1 MFACVVDT
9 HAAIWFFSGD
19 PRLSEAAKNAL
30 FAAASSRR
38 KVAVSSVSLAELVY
52 LVEKQRL
59 PFAAYDDLRRALAD
73 PNHVLG
79 EVPFNSDVVEA
90 MRQVSREEIPDMP
103 DRIIAATAVYLG
115 VPVVSRD
122 GRIRTSSVRSI
133 W

>member
-1 MFACVVDT
+1 M
-9 HAAIWFFSGD
+9 
-19 PRLSEAAKNAL
+19 